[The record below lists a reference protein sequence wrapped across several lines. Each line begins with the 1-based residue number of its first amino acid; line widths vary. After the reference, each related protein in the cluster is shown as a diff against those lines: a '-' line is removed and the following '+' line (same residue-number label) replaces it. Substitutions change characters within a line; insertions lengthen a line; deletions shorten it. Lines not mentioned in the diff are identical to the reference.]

1 MFDGRAFR
9 TWPHILLG
17 AMLFAGLFAL
27 LACMT
32 ERVFVGRFY
41 VSRAVVG
48 LGAGAFIGYV
58 ATAWL
63 VRPLPP
69 PTDTSQGG

>member
-9 TWPHILLG
+9 TWPLILFG
-17 AMLFAGLFAL
+17 ASVFAGLFMTLAL
-27 LACMT
+27 MT
-32 ERVFVGRFY
+32 ELVFEGRL
-41 VSRAVVG
+41 VLSRTVAG

-69 PTDTSQGG
+69 PGQ